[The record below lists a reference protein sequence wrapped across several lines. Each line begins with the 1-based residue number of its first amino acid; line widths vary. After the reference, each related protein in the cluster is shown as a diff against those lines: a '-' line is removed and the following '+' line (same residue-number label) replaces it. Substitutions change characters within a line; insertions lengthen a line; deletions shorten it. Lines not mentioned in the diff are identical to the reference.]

1 MAIPTSN
8 YGSSYYNINQCF
20 SFNDT
25 FTTDL
30 KGLSAQ
36 PCSEVLIWNQT
47 GQILYVY
54 DQNRIEDHER
64 LTIPVAAAAAPLQPY
79 VIRGLTNAEQ
89 VSAKTSAGS
98 GLVFWRSQFFSSNP
112 AR

>member
-25 FTTDL
+25 FTTNL
-30 KGLSAQ
+30 KGLSAE
-36 PCSEVLIWNQT
+36 PCSEVHIWNQT

-54 DQNRIEDHER
+54 DQDRIRDDQR
-64 LTIPVAAAAAPLQPY
+64 LAIPAAAAAAPLRPY

-89 VSAKTSAGS
+89 VSAKTASGS
-98 GLVFWRSQFFSSNP
+98 GLVYWRTQFFSSNP
-112 AR
+112 SR

>member
-25 FTTDL
+25 FTTSL

-36 PCSEVLIWNQT
+36 PCSEVVIWNQT

-54 DQNRIEDHER
+54 DQKRIEDYER
-64 LTIPVAAAAAPLQPY
+64 LAIPVAADTAPLRPY
-79 VIRGLTNAEQ
+79 VIRGITNAEQ
-89 VSAKTSAGS
+89 VSAKTNSGS
-98 GLVFWRSQFFSSNP
+98 GVVYWRSQFFSSNP
-112 AR
+112 SR